1 MKRFLNKN
9 DILDY
14 RDAKDMIE
22 DYDIQIEK
30 CSTDSLHL
38 SVLQLYKTVLCEQ
51 HETETNSRPTSNDL
65 KIPKN

>member
-38 SVLQLYKTVLCEQ
+38 SVL
-51 HETETNSRPTSNDL
+51 
-65 KIPKN
+65 